1 MTVLQEWG
9 QNSNFV
15 VLNQHQTMIRQT
27 HNVKRGQFI
36 LYAVLL
42 AVVVACMFALSMCD
56 RPIEAPGSQ
65 PSGGDTLD
73 VAIEFSPVTYYTY
86 DDTLGGYN
94 YDLLR
99 MISDSVGC
107 PMKFHPIVTLEKA
120 IAGLD
125 DGRFDIVVAQFP
137 MTADDTSRF
146 AFTEPIYIDQQV
158 LVQRRGSQAI
168 HSQLDLAGDTV
179 WVVKGS
185 PMIDRIKSLSREIG
199 DTIYVHVDELYG
211 PEQLIMMVSTGEIRY
226 AVVNRSIARVMS
238 TRLTNLDRSVA
249 ISLSQFQSWMVS
261 KNRESLC
268 DSLNRWHNQ
277 IKRDTTTY
285 LDLQRRYFGGT
296 FPTLAR

>member
-1 MTVLQEWG
+1 MMRQLQPA
-9 QNSNFV
+9 
-15 VLNQHQTMIRQT
+15 
-27 HNVKRGQFI
+27 KRGQMI
-36 LYAVLL
+36 IYLILL
-42 AVVVACMFALSMCD
+42 AVVVGCMVALSFCD
-56 RPIEAPGSQ
+56 KPIVDAQSS

-73 VAIEFSPVTYYTY
+73 IAIEYSPVTYYTY

-107 PMKFHPIVTLEKA
+107 PMKFHPVVTLEKA
-120 IAGLD
+120 LAGLD
-125 DGRFDIVVAQFP
+125 DGRYDIVVAQFP
-137 MTADDTSRF
+137 MTAGDTARF
-146 AFTEPIYIDQQV
+146 AFTEPIFIDQQV

-185 PMIDRIKSLSREIG
+185 PMIQRIANLSREIG

-211 PEQLIMMVSTGEIRY
+211 PEQLMMMVSSGEIRY
-226 AVVNRSIARVMS
+226 AVVNRSIARAMASV
-238 TRLTNLDRSVA
+238 LPNLDRSVA

-261 KNRESLC
+261 KDRKSLC
-268 DSLNRWHNQ
+268 DSLNLWHNQ
-277 IKRDTTTY
+277 VKRDTAAY
-285 LDLQRRYFGGT
+285 LGLQRRYFGGT

>member
-1 MTVLQEWG
+1 MMRQLQPA
-9 QNSNFV
+9 
-15 VLNQHQTMIRQT
+15 
-27 HNVKRGQFI
+27 KRGQMI
-36 LYAVLL
+36 IYLILL
-42 AVVVACMFALSMCD
+42 AVVVGCMVALSFCD
-56 RPIEAPGSQ
+56 KPIVDAQSS

-73 VAIEFSPVTYYTY
+73 IAIEYTPVTYYTY

-107 PMKFHPIVTLEKA
+107 PMKFHPVVTLEKA
-120 IAGLD
+120 LAGLD
-125 DGRFDIVVAQFP
+125 DGRYDIVVAQFP
-137 MTADDTSRF
+137 MTAGDTARF

-185 PMIDRIKSLSREIG
+185 PMIQRIANLSREIG

-211 PEQLIMMVSTGEIRY
+211 PEQLMMMVSSGEIRY
-226 AVVNRSIARVMS
+226 AVVNRSIARAMASV
-238 TRLTNLDRSVA
+238 LPNLDRSVA

-261 KNRESLC
+261 KDRKSLC
-268 DSLNRWHNQ
+268 DSLNLWHNQ
-277 IKRDTTTY
+277 VKRDTAAY
-285 LDLQRRYFGGT
+285 LGLQRRYFGGT

>member
-1 MTVLQEWG
+1 MK
-9 QNSNFV
+9 
-15 VLNQHQTMIRQT
+15 RQQQSS
-27 HNVKRGQFI
+27 KRGQMI
-36 LYAVLL
+36 LYMLLL
-42 AVVVACMFALSMCD
+42 AIVVACMVALSMCD
-56 RPIEAPGSQ
+56 KPVEAPGER

-73 VAIEFSPVTYYTY
+73 IAIEYSPVTYYTY

-99 MISDSVGC
+99 MIADSVGC
-107 PMKFHPIVTLEKA
+107 PMKFHPVVTLEKA
-120 IAGLD
+120 LSGLD
-125 DGRFDIVVAQFP
+125 DGRYDVLVAQFP
-137 MTADDTSRF
+137 MTARDTSRF

-185 PMIDRIKSLSREIG
+185 PMIGRIASLSREIG

-211 PEQLIMMVSTGEIRY
+211 PEQLIMMVSAGEIRY
-226 AVVNRSIARVMS
+226 AVVNRSIARAMAA
-238 TRLTNLDRSVA
+238 RLPNIDRSVA
-249 ISLSQFQSWMVS
+249 ISLSQFQSWIVA
-261 KNRESLC
+261 KNRQGLC

-277 IKRDTTTY
+277 VKLDTAAY
-285 LDLQRRYFGGT
+285 LGLQRRYFGGT

>member
-1 MTVLQEWG
+1 MMRQLQPA
-9 QNSNFV
+9 
-15 VLNQHQTMIRQT
+15 
-27 HNVKRGQFI
+27 KRGQMI
-36 LYAVLL
+36 IYLILL
-42 AVVVACMFALSMCD
+42 AVVVGCMVALSFCD
-56 RPIEAPGSQ
+56 KPIVDAQSS

-73 VAIEFSPVTYYTY
+73 IAIEYSPVTYYTY

-107 PMKFHPIVTLEKA
+107 PMKFHPVVTLEKA
-120 IAGLD
+120 LAGLD
-125 DGRFDIVVAQFP
+125 DGRYDIVVAQFP
-137 MTADDTSRF
+137 MTAGDTARF

-185 PMIDRIKSLSREIG
+185 PMIQRIANLSREIG

-211 PEQLIMMVSTGEIRY
+211 PEQLMMMVSSGEIRY
-226 AVVNRSIARVMS
+226 AVVNRSIARAMAS
-238 TRLTNLDRSVA
+238 ALPNLDRSVA

-261 KNRESLC
+261 KDRKSLC
-268 DSLNRWHNQ
+268 DSLNLWHNQ
-277 IKRDTTTY
+277 VKRDTAAY
-285 LDLQRRYFGGT
+285 LGLQRRYFGGT